1 MKTFWKIVLGSLLGC
16 LVAMLVCMFIF
27 FGMLGSM
34 ASASMK
40 SGSAAPKTGSVLR
53 IDKTCIVSERAVD
66 DLSANGLFSR
76 SMGSKIS
83 LLDAVRAIDAAA
95 ADPAIKFIYLN
106 TDEMAVSVSNAE
118 ELRAALARFRASG
131 KAIVT
136 YAENFTPLS
145 YYLASVADK
154 VIMNTDGEAML
165 TGISSQSVYLKDLLD
180 KLGVEIQLIRH
191 GKYKSAGEMF
201 IKNEMSNENREQTQA
216 MVDGI
221 WNSLADE
228 ICASRGFSREE
239 FDGWI
244 SRLELEKAQSLL
256 DRKMVDTIYYAD
268 QMKAYLCNLSDTEKF
283 EKIGF
288 VKLTDY
294 APGRLAQLDSKVRAK
309 DKVAVLYANGEIV
322 IDGDTE
328 QAIVGAKFAA
338 EVEKVRADSTIKAV
352 VFRVNSP
359 GGSVQASQFVRREM
373 ELLRQTKPVI
383 ASYGDYAASGG
394 YWISAECDK
403 IFCDNT
409 TLTGSIGVFA
419 MVPNLGGAAKKTLKV
434 NVQSI
439 SSHPHGDMMGGMRS
453 LDAEEQAYMQNSIEN
468 VYDEF
473 LGIVSGGRN
482 MAKEAVDDIAQG
494 RVWCGCD
501 AFGIG
506 LADEKGGLVDAIA
519 YAATAAGLE
528 NYKLVECPAPKTT
541 MERFME
547 MFGESSAKAMFG
559 IKGQGSKWDETLS
572 QMEKAYGFLRNS
584 DAAVMYARMPFLTE
598 IK

>member
-16 LVAMLVCMFIF
+16 LIAMLVCMFIF
-27 FGMLGSM
+27 FGMIGSA

-40 SGSAAPKTGSVLR
+40 GSTAPKTGSVLR
-53 IDKTCIVSERAVD
+53 IDKTCLISERATED
-66 DLSANGLFSR
+66 ISPNALMNR
-76 SMGSKIS
+76 STGTKIS
-83 LLDAVRAIDAAA
+83 LLNAVRAIDAAA
-95 ADPAIKFIYLN
+95 TDPAIKFIYLN
-106 TDEMAVSVSNAE
+106 TDDLLLSTSNAE

-131 KAIVT
+131 KAIVA
-136 YAENFTPLS
+136 YAENHTVLS

-154 VIMNTDGEAML
+154 VIMNTDGEAMMMGVG
-165 TGISSQSVYLKDLLD
+165 TQGIFIKDLLD
-180 KLGVEIQLIRH
+180 KLGVEVQLIRH

-201 IKNEMSNENREQTQA
+201 IKNAMSDENREQMQA
-216 MVDGI
+216 MVDGL
-221 WNSLADE
+221 WNSISEE

-239 FDGWI
+239 LDGWLNN
-244 SRLELEKAQSLL
+244 LELQKAQSLL
-256 DRKMVDTIYYAD
+256 DRKMVDTIYFAD
-268 QMKAYLCNLSDTEKF
+268 QMKDYMCNLSGCDKF
-283 EKIGF
+283 DKIGF
-288 VKLTDY
+288 VNLADY
-294 APGRLAQLDSKVRAK
+294 APGKVAQLTSKAK
-309 DKVAVLYANGEIV
+309 EKVAVLYANGEIV
-322 IDGDTE
+322 DDGDTE

-338 EVEKVRADSTIKAV
+338 EVEKVRKDSTIKAV

-394 YWISAECDK
+394 YWISAESDK

-419 MVPNLGGAAKKTLKV
+419 MIPNIGSAAKKTLKV
-434 NVQSI
+434 NIQSVN
-439 SSHPHGDMMGGMRS
+439 SHKHSDMGTLRS
-453 LDAEEQAYMQNSIEN
+453 LDAEEQAYLQNSIEN

-473 LGIVSGGRN
+473 LGIVSNGRGLT
-482 MAKEAVDDIAQG
+482 KEAVDEIAQG

-519 YAATAAGLE
+519 YAAQAAGLE
-528 NYKLVECPAPKTT
+528 DYKLVECPTPKTT

-547 MFGESSAKAMFG
+547 MFGGKASVKSLVG
-559 IKGQGSKWDETLS
+559 GSEPATRWEEIEA
-572 QMEKAYGFLRNS
+572 QFEKAYGFLRN
-584 DAAVMYARMPFLTE
+584 AEGAVIYARMPFITE
-598 IK
+598 I